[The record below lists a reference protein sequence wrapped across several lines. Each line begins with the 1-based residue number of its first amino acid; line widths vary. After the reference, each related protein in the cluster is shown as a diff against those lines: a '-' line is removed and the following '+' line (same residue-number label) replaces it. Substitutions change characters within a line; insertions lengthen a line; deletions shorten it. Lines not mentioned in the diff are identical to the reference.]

1 VKEYVSL
8 EETIQG
14 ANERERETKGIGGG
28 GAAALARYEQQKQA
42 RLFMRER
49 RKKFYR
55 ILWYASLAIAA
66 MWVVGALLWKG
77 YSTLKNATSREIAV
91 MHLEDALKDKD
102 VAALQTYLRVSD
114 ETVPINKKTLAPLFS
129 YLDAHPQAYKTL
141 ERDFD
146 RQRNMKHVYI
156 KGLTSKPPIFTIKVF
171 GDRYVFEPTLYS
183 MNIHLNEPDDEIM
196 INGEKVKG
204 EPTKD
209 PFVKKVG
216 PYLPGAYTVTVVEA
230 DGEKRKKETKQVHLF
245 GGARVYEVDLAKE

>member
-1 VKEYVSL
+1 MEQRVSL
-8 EETIQG
+8 EKTIQG
-14 ANERERETKGIGGG
+14 DNHQEREIKDVGS
-28 GAAALARYEQQKQA
+28 GAAALARYEQRKQA

-49 RKKFYR
+49 RKKYYR
-55 ILWYASLAIAA
+55 IFLRTALAVAA
-66 MWVVGALLWKG
+66 VWIIGALLWKG
-77 YSTLKNATSREIAV
+77 YNMLKNAASREIAV
-91 MHLEDALKDKD
+91 MRLEDALKDKD
-102 VAALQTYLRVSD
+102 VAALQTYLRVPD
-114 ETVPINKKTLAPLFS
+114 ETIPVNEKTLAPLFS
-129 YLDAHPQAYKTL
+129 YLDEHPNAYETL

-146 RQRNMKHVYI
+146 RQNDMKHVYI

-183 MNIHLNEPDDEIM
+183 MNIRLNEPDDGIM
-196 INGEKVKG
+196 INGEKVEG

-216 PYLPGAYTVTVVEA
+216 PYLPGVYTVTVVKA